1 MFLFLISGGFFFMS
15 IDVYLYRVGYNL
27 SSDFENE
34 FLFYID
40 FSCFFFLNC
49 VVNNDGIYN
58 YEEIMYCF

>member
-1 MFLFLISGGFFFMS
+1 MS

-49 VVNNDGIYN
+49 VVNNDGIYD